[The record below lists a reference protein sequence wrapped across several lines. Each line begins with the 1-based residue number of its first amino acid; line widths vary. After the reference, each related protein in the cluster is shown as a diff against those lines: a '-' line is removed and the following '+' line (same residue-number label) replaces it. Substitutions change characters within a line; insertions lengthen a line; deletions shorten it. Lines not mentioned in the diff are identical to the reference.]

1 MTKNNIE
8 VILNE
13 NIRDKI
19 YMIRKEK
26 VMLDFDLAALY
37 QVKTKV
43 LNQAVR
49 RNIKRFPP
57 DFMFQLTKI
66 ESETLSRSQIVTLKR
81 GDNKKYAPY
90 AFTEQ
95 GIAMLSSVLKSD
107 LAIQINIQIMRTFT
121 RLRQMLSSHKEL
133 REKIEKLEKKYD
145 VQFDIIF
152 KTIRDILAEEEK
164 PKRKLGF

>member
-1 MTKNNIE
+1 MSNLEIIKSKIHE
-8 VILNE
+8 
-13 NIRDKI
+13 IRGQ
-19 YMIRKEK
+19 K
-26 VMLDFDLAALY
+26 VMLDYDLALLY
-37 QVKTKV
+37 ETETKR
-43 LNQAVR
+43 LKEAVR
-49 RNIKRFPP
+49 RNAERFPE
-57 DFMFQLTKI
+57 DFMFELTKT
-66 ESETLSRSQIVTLKR
+66 EYENLRTQFASSSHGGLR
-81 GDNKKYAPY
+81 YMPF

-121 RLRQMLSSHKEL
+121 QLRQMLSSHKEL

-145 VQFDIIF
+145 VQFEIIF